1 MKDLIL
7 EFLRGGSFFSEKKIK
22 LLDYYAIIMFFS
34 PLGGC
39 VNEVVDSQAN
49 CQDADMM
56 FISFSVIHLQ
66 SYIR

>member
-1 MKDLIL
+1 
-7 EFLRGGSFFSEKKIK
+7 
-22 LLDYYAIIMFFS
+22 MFFS